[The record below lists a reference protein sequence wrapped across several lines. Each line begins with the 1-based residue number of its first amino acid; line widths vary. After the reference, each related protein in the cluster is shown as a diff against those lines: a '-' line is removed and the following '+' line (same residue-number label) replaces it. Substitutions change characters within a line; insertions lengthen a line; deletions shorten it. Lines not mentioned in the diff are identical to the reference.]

1 MRKQQ
6 EELKILVDE
15 KTAELK
21 EKYKESENIMKNVE
35 EGLFILNDKYE
46 IGNQYSKAFE
56 KIIEEKDLAQK
67 KLTDILDGKISKDE
81 ESAIT
86 RYLNLMIENDVDE
99 ETLQDLNPLDK
110 IELNF
115 VDKGDVWTHSKFLD
129 FKFRRIPSSN
139 EHQVDLFATVS
150 DISDQIKLAEKLEK
164 TEKQSKKQMEL
175 LLSLLHVEPE
185 LLQEFITS
193 AEKEL
198 DHIESEIKKQG
209 KEIDYLEVLKSIYRS
224 MHLIKGNASLL
235 DLKFFVNGAHAFE
248 DKITEIQQK
257 TEITGQDFVP
267 LSINLGEI
275 KSTLNEVNDLIG
287 RMSKIHNQFRPKR
300 SFENEM
306 FVKSLN
312 NLVNQLSED
321 LGKDVS
327 LNSDKFSGGDIPYKN
342 RLLLKEILIQLI
354 RNSISHGIE
363 DPVIRNKAGKKTS
376 GVIEIETSKDKNF
389 LKLRLWDDG
398 RGLQIQELRQKAIA
412 SERWSKR
419 EVEKWSEARVAEC
432 IFEQGISTSS
442 NVNLVSGR
450 GVGMDIIKQRI
461 KSQGGQIRVTFSKGQ
476 YCEFIVI
483 FPLNDTK
490 DKESNVLSTDEIAH
504 KEPAEIY

>member
-1 MRKQQ
+1 
-6 EELKILVDE
+6 
-15 KTAELK
+15 
-21 EKYKESENIMKNVE
+21 
-35 EGLFILNDKYE
+35 
-46 IGNQYSKAFE
+46 
-56 KIIEEKDLAQK
+56 
-67 KLTDILDGKISKDE
+67 
-81 ESAIT
+81 
-86 RYLNLMIENDVDE
+86 MIENSVDE

-115 VDKGDVWTHSKFLD
+115 VDGGNVWTHSKFLD

-139 EHQVDLFATVS
+139 EHEVDLFATVS
-150 DISDQIKLAEKLEK
+150 DISDQVKLAEKLEK

-198 DHIESEIKKQG
+198 DHVESEIKQQG
-209 KEIDYLEVLKSIYRS
+209 EKVDYQEVLKGIYRS

-235 DLKFFVNGAHAFE
+235 DLKFFVIGAHAFE
-248 DKITEIQQK
+248 DKISEIQQK
-257 TEITGQDFVP
+257 TEIVGQDFIP
-267 LSINLGEI
+267 LSIKLGEI

-306 FVKSLN
+306 FIKSLN

-321 LGKDVS
+321 LGKDVI
-327 LNSDKFSGGDIPYKN
+327 LNSDKFSGGDIPYNN
-342 RLLLKEILIQLI
+342 RLLIKEILIQII

-376 GVIEIETSKDKNF
+376 GIIEIETSKDKNF
-389 LKLRLWDDG
+389 LKLRIRDDG
-398 RGLQIQELRQKAIA
+398 KGLQIREIRQKAII
-412 SERWSKR
+412 SGKWSKE

-461 KSQGGQIRVTFSKGQ
+461 KNHRGQIRVAFSKGK
-476 YCEFIVI
+476 YCEFII
-483 FPLNDTK
+483 ILPLI
-490 DKESNVLSTDEIAH
+490 DKKNEESNARTTDEIEYE
-504 KEPAEIY
+504 EPTEIC